1 MPFVKGDPRINRAG
15 KKPGTVDK
23 KWQNIQAI
31 WQMFMEEYPKLQ
43 SNEKAKYMLD
53 IFKLHFER
61 AIAQLPKDS
70 QESVTNAN
78 KLMAEMKDLEA
89 KFSNGNRPAD
99 KTSMDNR
106 ATKI

>member
-1 MPFVKGDPRINRAG
+1 MFQKGVSGNPAG
-15 KKPGTVDK
+15 KPKGTVDK
-23 KWQNIQAI
+23 KWQSAQAI
-31 WQMFMEEYPKLQ
+31 WQMFMKEYPKLR

-53 IFKLHFER
+53 IFKMHFER

-89 KFSNGNRPAD
+89 KFNNGNRSTDTP
-99 KTSMDNR
+99 SMDNR
-106 ATKI
+106 PSKI